1 MASAITV
8 QRKRNV
14 ALWKNWRGELGKSG
28 RMSASSCEVW
38 YLFIEKPSFCD
49 VALIRPGLAP
59 GPPSPSGKALAT
71 LYKLE
76 ALYLFMKPGGTPMD
90 SMWLEVILNVKAEEM
105 DALCAT
111 LIANGVPGLAVE
123 EEEEFRAFL
132 EENRQYWDYVDDE
145 LMEQMKGVSRV
156 KFYVTDD
163 ADGKKQ
169 LAGYLQDIDLPYTT
183 VPLREYDWAHSWQK
197 YYKPMEV
204 GQRLLMNPGLTF
216 GTGSHASTQL
226 CLEGVEAHTKPND
239 LVLDLGCGSGILA
252 IAALCL
258 GARFATG
265 VDIDPKAVD
274 VAYEN
279 AALNGI
285 GKDRCRFLA
294 GNVLA
299 DQSLVN
305 ELAQEK
311 ADLVLANIV
320 ADVIIPLAPVVPRLL
335 KEDGVFLCSG
345 IIDTRGDEVAAAL
358 EAAGLHVIRRREK
371 TGWIALEAKQK

>member
-1 MASAITV
+1 
-8 QRKRNV
+8 
-14 ALWKNWRGELGKSG
+14 
-28 RMSASSCEVW
+28 
-38 YLFIEKPSFCD
+38 
-49 VALIRPGLAP
+49 
-59 GPPSPSGKALAT
+59 
-71 LYKLE
+71 
-76 ALYLFMKPGGTPMD
+76 MD
-90 SMWLEVILNVKAEEM
+90 SMWLEISLNTTAEAL
-105 DALCAT
+105 DDLCAQ

-123 EEEEFRAFL
+123 EEGEFHAFL
-132 EENRQYWDYVDDE
+132 EENRQYWDYVDDA
-145 LMEQMKGVSRV
+145 LLEQMKGVSRV

-163 ADGKKQ
+163 ADGQAQLKGY
-169 LAGYLQDIDLPYTT
+169 LAGIDLPYTSL
-183 VPLREYDWAHSWQK
+183 PLREYDWAHSWQK
-197 YYKPMEV
+197 YYRPLAV
-204 GQRLLMNPGLTF
+204 GEKLYIVPEWERDTAEIPAGTTRLLMNPGLTF

-226 CLEGVEAHTKPND
+226 CLEGVEAHAKAGD

-258 GARFATG
+258 GARWATG

-285 GKDRCRFLA
+285 GRDRCRFLA

-299 DQSLVN
+299 DQRLVD
-305 ELAQEK
+305 ELAQER

-335 KEDGVFLCSG
+335 AEGGTFLCSG

-358 EAAGLHVIRRREK
+358 TAAGLTVTGRREK
-371 TGWIALEAKQK
+371 NGWIALEATVK